1 MITILHAFARIYQK
15 STRGRRGGTAD
26 YTIEY
31 EKYLRLA
38 GVSDGDEREIAERE
52 LKQAESESKGLFR
65 IDRAKRS
72 NLPERLRLS
81 GDGGEA
87 WLFRQIGET
96 APDSQR
102 GDLSDWF
109 RSIAS
114 SMTVDRWRQEWSDY
128 FNQLADAAIAGNSI
142 QPFRRDDPDG
152 NLALTHAL
160 AGVLKW
166 QGPTL
171 IRYASSAICGD
182 SKRLQILEPRLRVA
196 LHAITGQTS
205 LEDFGILRKPRFV
218 TFHGPLTLTHQDK
231 TIDFSQLPAP
241 VSVAE
246 TNFTP
251 ETRVSTTAGI
261 CLTVENE
268 DTFHELAATNPG
280 VLLILTSYAGAAVRH
295 LMRRLP
301 EEMEFRHFGDSDP
314 AGFDILRDLREKTGR
329 DIHALMV
336 PGWFASPTRTQPVSD
351 AETRILN
358 RLLNAEMPEAVR
370 PLLEKLLHEG
380 KPSNFEQESV
390 RVEDVWMAIYDSQV
404 CPQRRICRLPHDLEP
419 TCHPPGCSIKTI
431 EDYS

>member
-1 MITILHAFARIYQK
+1 MLTILQAFARIYQK
-15 STRGRRGGTAD
+15 SARGRRGGTAD

-31 EKYLRLA
+31 EKFLRLA
-38 GVSDGDEREIAERE
+38 GVADGDEREIAERE
-52 LKQAESESKGLFR
+52 LKQAEALSNELFC

-72 NLPERLRLS
+72 NLPERLRLC

-109 RSIAS
+109 RGIAS
-114 SMTVDRWRQEWSDY
+114 KVATDPWRLECTDY
-128 FNQLADAAIAGNSI
+128 FNQLADAAKSGNSI
-142 QPFRRDDPDG
+142 QPFRRDDPEG
-152 NLALTHAL
+152 NLTLVAAL

-166 QGPTL
+166 QGPSL

-196 LHAITGQTS
+196 LHAITGQSS

-218 TFHGPLTLTHQDK
+218 TFHGPLTLTHQGK
-231 TIDFSQLPAP
+231 TIDFSQLPSP

-251 ETRVSTTAGI
+251 ETLVSTASAI

-268 DTFHELAATNPG
+268 DTFHELAASNPG

-301 EEMEFRHFGDSDP
+301 VEMEFLHFGDSDP

-329 DIHALMV
+329 DIHTLMV
-336 PGWFASPTRTQPVSD
+336 PGWFASSTHAQPVSD

-358 RLLNAEMPEAVR
+358 RLLKAEMPESVR
-370 PLLEKLLHEG
+370 PLLEKLLQEG
-380 KPSNFEQESV
+380 KPPNFEQESV
-390 RVEDVWMAIYDSQV
+390 CVADVWVALSESCV
-404 CPQRRICRLPHDLEP
+404 KFRKPQQ
-419 TCHPPGCSIKTI
+419 S
-431 EDYS
+431 